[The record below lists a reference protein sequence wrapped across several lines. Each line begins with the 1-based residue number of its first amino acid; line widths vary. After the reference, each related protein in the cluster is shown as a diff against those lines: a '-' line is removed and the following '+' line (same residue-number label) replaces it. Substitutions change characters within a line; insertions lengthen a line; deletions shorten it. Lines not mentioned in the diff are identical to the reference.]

1 MFGFGRRPIQR
12 LDFLVAGAQ
21 KSGTTALNYYLKR
34 HPRIA
39 LPIKKE
45 LHFFDNDDLFAGG
58 NVSYEPLHEMFR
70 PAGPG
75 SIAGENTPIYLYWRP
90 ALPRIRDY
98 NPAMK
103 LIVILRNPI
112 ERAFSQWNM
121 QRTRGAEPFDFL
133 EAVQEEP
140 RRIAHSAPKQLRKF
154 SYVDRGRYAEQLER
168 AFRLFPRE
176 RFLVIKYE
184 EFCARQREMVE
195 AVFRF
200 LNLSPVRFRAVE
212 AHDISYARKIR
223 DEERAAVR
231 EILQSDIGRLEAL
244 LGWDCSDWR

>member
-12 LDFLVAGAQ
+12 LDFIVAGAQ

-34 HPRIA
+34 HPQIA

-45 LHFFDNDDLFAGG
+45 VHFFDKDELFAGG

-70 PAGPG
+70 PARTG

-98 NPAMK
+98 NAAMK
-103 LIVILRNPI
+103 FIVILRNPI

-121 QRTRGAEPFDFL
+121 QRSRGAEPLDFL
-133 EAVQEEP
+133 EAVEAETH
-140 RRIAHSAPKQLRKF
+140 RIAAAAPRQLRKF
-154 SYVDRGRYAEQLER
+154 SYIDRGRYAEQLER

-176 RFLVIKYE
+176 HFLVLKYE
-184 EFCARQREMVE
+184 TFRSQQRETVE
-195 AVFRF
+195 EVFRF
-200 LNLSPVRFRAVE
+200 LNLKPVRFRAVE
-212 AHDISYARKIR
+212 AHDIPYARR
-223 DEERAAVR
+223 LRNEERSTVR
-231 EILQSDIGRLEAL
+231 EILKSDIGRVETL

>member
-1 MFGFGRRPIQR
+1 MFGFGKRRVEK

-34 HPRIA
+34 HPYIA
-39 LPIKKE
+39 LPVKKE
-45 LHFFDNDDLFAGG
+45 LHFFDKDELFAGG
-58 NVSYEPLHEMFR
+58 NVSYEPLHEMFQ
-70 PAGPG
+70 PACPG

-103 LIVILRNPI
+103 FIVILRNPI

-121 QRTRGAEPFDFL
+121 QRTRGIEPCDFL
-133 EAVQEEP
+133 DAVAAEAG
-140 RRIAHSAPKQLRKF
+140 RIAESAPKQLRRF

-176 RFLVIKYE
+176 GFLVIKYE
-184 EFCARQREMVE
+184 EFRARQREMVE

-200 LNLSPVRFRAVE
+200 LNLSPARFRAVE
-212 AHDISYARKIR
+212 AHGIPYVRKIR
-223 DEERAAVR
+223 DEERAVVR

>member
-1 MFGFGRRPIQR
+1 MFGFARRPVQK
-12 LDFLVAGAQ
+12 LHFLVAGAQ
-21 KSGTTALNYYLKR
+21 KSGTTALNYYLTH

-39 LPIKKE
+39 LPVKKE
-45 LHFFDNDDLFAGG
+45 LHFFDNDELFAGG

-70 PAGPG
+70 PARVG
-75 SIAGENTPIYLYWRP
+75 SIAGDNTPIYLYWRP
-90 ALPRIRDY
+90 ALPRSREY

-103 LIVILRNPI
+103 FIGILRNPI

-121 QRTRGAEPFDFL
+121 QRTRGIEPFDFL
-133 EAVQEEP
+133 DAVGAEP
-140 RRIAHSAPKQLRKF
+140 SRIAESAPKQLRKF

-184 EFCARQREMVE
+184 EFRARQREVVE

-200 LNLSPVRFRAVE
+200 LGLSPPRFRAVE
-212 AHDISYARKIR
+212 AHDIPYARKLR
-223 DEERAAVR
+223 EEERAAVR
-231 EILQSDIGRLEAL
+231 EILQSEISRL
-244 LGWDCSDWR
+244 

>member
-1 MFGFGRRPIQR
+1 MSDVRLWQTPGRETRFSR
-12 LDFLVAGAQ
+12 GGGA
-21 KSGTTALNYYLKR
+21 KIGNDGTQLLSQSAIR
-34 HPRIA
+34 ASR

-70 PAGPG
+70 PARPG

-103 LIVILRNPI
+103 FIVILRNPI

-121 QRTRGAEPFDFL
+121 QRTRGNRTVRFRGSGPGGAATESPSPRPNSYGNFL
-133 EAVQEEP
+133 
-140 RRIAHSAPKQLRKF
+140 I
-154 SYVDRGRYAEQLER
+154 VDRGRYAEQLER

-176 RFLVIKYE
+176 QFLVIKYE
-184 EFCARQREMVE
+184 AFRARQREMVE
-195 AVFRF
+195 AFF
-200 LNLSPVRFRAVE
+200 AF
-212 AHDISYARKIR
+212 
-223 DEERAAVR
+223 
-231 EILQSDIGRLEAL
+231 
-244 LGWDCSDWR
+244 

>member
-1 MFGFGRRPIQR
+1 MFSFGKRRVEK

-21 KSGTTALNYYLKR
+21 KSGTTALNYYLNR

-39 LPIKKE
+39 LPVKKE
-45 LHFFDNDDLFAGG
+45 LHFFDNDELFAGG
-58 NVSYEPLHEMFR
+58 NVSYEPLYEMFR
-70 PAGPG
+70 PARPG

-103 LIVILRNPI
+103 FIVILRNPI

-121 QRTRGAEPFDFL
+121 QRTRGIEPFDFL
-133 EAVQEEP
+133 DAVREEP
-140 RRIAHSAPKQLRKF
+140 RRIAASAPKQLRKF

-184 EFCARQREMVE
+184 EFRAGQREVVE

-200 LNLSPVRFRAVE
+200 LGLPPPRFRAVE
-212 AHDISYARKIR
+212 AHGIPYVRKIR
-223 DEERAAVR
+223 DEERAAGR
-231 EILQSDIGRLEAL
+231 GNFQSENCPLGGL
-244 LGWDCSDWR
+244 LGWDCFDLR

>member
-1 MFGFGRRPIQR
+1 MFGFGKRRVEK
-12 LDFLVAGAQ
+12 LGFLVAGAQ

-34 HPRIA
+34 HRYIA

-45 LHFFDNDDLFAGG
+45 LHFFDNDELSAGG

-70 PAGPG
+70 PAHPG

-98 NPAMK
+98 NSAMK
-103 LIVILRNPI
+103 FIVILRNPI

-121 QRTRGAEPFDFL
+121 QRARGIEPFDFMD
-133 EAVQEEP
+133 AVRAEP
-140 RRIAHSAPKQLRKF
+140 QRIAESAPKQLRKF
-154 SYVDRGRYAEQLER
+154 SYLDRGRYGEQLER
-168 AFRLFPRE
+168 AFRLFPQGQ
-176 RFLVIKYE
+176 FLVIKYE
-184 EFCARQREMVE
+184 EFRVRQREIVE

-200 LNLSPVRFRAVE
+200 LGLSPTRFRAVE
-212 AHDISYARKIR
+212 AHDIPYARKLR

-244 LGWDCSDWR
+244 LGWNCSDWR

>member
-12 LDFLVAGAQ
+12 LDFIVAGAQ

-34 HPRIA
+34 HPQIA

-45 LHFFDNDDLFAGG
+45 LHFFDNDELFAGG
-58 NVSYEPLHEMFR
+58 NVSYQPLHDMFR
-70 PAGPG
+70 PAHPG
-75 SIAGENTPIYLYWRP
+75 SIAGENTPVYLYWRP

-103 LIVILRNPI
+103 FIVILRNPI

-121 QRTRGAEPFDFL
+121 QRTRGTEPLDFIEAVEAEPH
-133 EAVQEEP
+133 
-140 RRIAHSAPKQLRKF
+140 RIAAAAPKQLRKF
-154 SYVDRGRYAEQLER
+154 SYLDRGRYGEQLER

-184 EFCARQREMVE
+184 EFRARQREIVE

-200 LNLSPVRFRAVE
+200 LNLQPTRFRAVE
-212 AHDISYARKIR
+212 AHDIPYVRKIR
-223 DEERAAVR
+223 DDERAAMR
-231 EILQSDIGRLEAL
+231 EILKSDIGRLEAL
-244 LGWDCSDWR
+244 LSWNCSDWS

>member
-1 MFGFGRRPIQR
+1 MFSFGKRRVEK

-39 LPIKKE
+39 LPVKKE
-45 LHFFDNDDLFAGG
+45 LHFFDNDELFAGG
-58 NVSYEPLHEMFR
+58 NVSYDRLYEMFR
-70 PAGPG
+70 PTRPG
-75 SIAGENTPIYLYWRP
+75 SIAGENSPIYLYWRP

-103 LIVILRNPI
+103 FIIILRNPI

-121 QRTRGAEPFDFL
+121 QRTRGIEPFDFM
-133 EAVQEEP
+133 EAVREEP
-140 RRIAHSAPKQLRKF
+140 RRIAESAPKQLRRF

-184 EFCARQREMVE
+184 EFRARQREVVE

-200 LNLSPVRFRAVE
+200 LGLSPPRFCAVE
-212 AHDISYARKIR
+212 AHDIPYARKLR
-223 DEERAAVR
+223 DEERVAVR
-231 EILQSDIGRLEAL
+231 EILHGEIARLEAL

>member
-1 MFGFGRRPIQR
+1 MFGFGKRRVEKLEFI
-12 LDFLVAGAQ
+12 VAGAQ
-21 KSGTTALNYYLKR
+21 KAGTTALNYYLRR

-39 LPIKKE
+39 LPVKKE
-45 LHFFDNDDLFAGG
+45 LHFFDKDELFAGG

-70 PAGPG
+70 PARAD
-75 SIAGENTPIYLYWRP
+75 SIAGENSPIYLYWRP
-90 ALPRIRDY
+90 ALPRIRVY

-103 LIVILRNPI
+103 FIVILRNPI

-121 QRTRGAEPFDFL
+121 QRTRGIEPFDFL
-133 EAVQEEP
+133 EAVREEP
-140 RRIAHSAPKQLRKF
+140 RRIAASAPKQLRKF
-154 SYVDRGRYAEQLER
+154 SYVERGRYAEQLER

-184 EFCARQREMVE
+184 KFRACQCEMVE

-200 LNLSPVRFRAVE
+200 LGLSPPRFRAVE
-212 AHDISYARKIR
+212 AHDIPYARKLR

-231 EILQSDIGRLEAL
+231 EILQSDIGRVEAL